1 MPPTRSQIP
10 CNPPCWIGKLHV
22 DMVITIRTDVAHAE
36 EDSDTILCRLVLFR
50 ESCSKF
56 SLTLNA
62 FESLSVF
69 VHHNILELHLLIS
82 RALKSIARVQRPG
95 ELCSQHESA
104 HLVLYLAKELDFS
117 RCDLNIGTEPLRS
130 KELQRRGRGIY
141 EDQAYDSV

>member
-1 MPPTRSQIP
+1 VAISLITSTVQSDISPQPLPQRQRAFVAAMPPTRSQIP

-82 RALKSIARVQRPG
+82 RALKSIARVQRQVV
-95 ELCSQHESA
+95 LRHMSQILQE
-104 HLVLYLAKELDFS
+104 
-117 RCDLNIGTEPLRS
+117 RS
-130 KELQRRGRGIY
+130 TGGAL
-141 EDQAYDSV
+141 